1 MLAQGKAVT
10 TLPAEDIQRASK
22 FYTDVLGLKKVDLGF
37 AQDEN
42 FPSVA
47 FEAGEGSSLFLYQRE
62 RTKAEHTALTFIV
75 EDIEATV
82 MGLIAKGV
90 TFEQYD
96 FGEMK
101 TNELGIVD
109 MDGAKS
115 AWLTDPEGNIIAIS
129 SLN

>member
-22 FYTDVLGLKKVDLGF
+22 FYADVLGLKKIDLGF

-42 FPSVA
+42 FPNAA
-47 FEAGEGSSLFLYQRE
+47 FEADEGSSLFLYQRE

-82 MGLIAKGV
+82 KGLIAKGV

-109 MDGAKS
+109 MGGGRS
-115 AWLTDPEGNIIAIS
+115 AWLTDPEGNIIAIT